1 MPTAYCLVRRMPHYR
16 YDAFVAGLER
26 LGYTIKDFP
35 ANASKIKPDDVLIVW
50 NRYGAYDA
58 QAKHFSRVGAAV
70 LVAENGYLPMR
81 DTQKAIALSLTHHNG
96 AGSWPMCA
104 GRSERLKVML
114 SPWRQDGGH
123 ILLLPQRGI
132 GPPGVAQPRDWL
144 SDIQRRL
151 GKRKIHVRKHPGT
164 DKTAKPLQE
173 DLQDARCAIVWG
185 SGAGLKALCAGVPV
199 FYDFPK
205 WIGRFAASRDLMRI
219 DDSDLTA
226 AMGDRHAMLEQIA
239 SAQWAVEEIADGTPF
254 IHLLA
259 LHDRQKSV
267 AKSCA

>member
-1 MPTAYCLVRRMPHYR
+1 
-16 YDAFVAGLER
+16 
-26 LGYTIKDFP
+26 
-35 ANASKIKPDDVLIVW
+35 
-50 NRYGAYDA
+50 
-58 QAKHFSRVGAAV
+58 
-70 LVAENGYLPMR
+70 
-81 DTQKAIALSLTHHNG
+81 
-96 AGSWPMCA
+96 MCA

-226 AMGDRHAMLEQIA
+226 AMGDRHAIDLDPGKYTFTVSIPGGAVNGEVEMGKDQ
-239 SAQWAVEEIADGTPF
+239 SWAVGVRGDGVVYNPF
-254 IHLLA
+254 
-259 LHDRQKSV
+259 QV
-267 AKSCA
+267 YP